1 MLNKITYDN
10 VVKGLVAI
18 SLLFMAFGANAAETS
33 GKVGIASDNIFR
45 GVSMSDG
52 FGYSGQ
58 VNLGLDNGIFAGAS
72 VMSMDE
78 NSDLMTTALVGY
90 GFDLGGVDLTVA
102 YVDRGFQGIDIEGWE
117 EVNVYA
123 DFDLFGVYY
132 SKGLDD
138 AGDFYKVESSAL
150 KVVDVAYGD
159 WDNAGSFIEVSKS
172 FDLGASGSIKVGFID
187 HDNNDEDLLDKV
199 QDVDNF
205 YVGYSYNF

>member
-1 MLNKITYDN
+1 MLNKFTYDN
-10 VVKGLVAI
+10 VVKGLITI
-18 SLLFMAFGANAAETS
+18 SLLFMAFGAKAADFS
-33 GKVGIASDNIFR
+33 GKVGIASDNYFR
-45 GVSMSDG
+45 GVNISDG

-72 VMSMDE
+72 VMSLDE

-90 GFDLGGVDLTVA
+90 SFDLSGVDFSVA
-102 YVDRGFQGIDIEGWE
+102 YVDRGFQGIDIDGWE

-159 WDNAGSFIEVSKS
+159 WDNAGSFIELSKS
-172 FDLGASGSIKVGFID
+172 WDLAGGSVKVGYID
-187 HDNNDEDLLDKV
+187 HEDNDDDFADKIT
-199 QDVDNF
+199 DVDNF
-205 YVGYSYNF
+205 FVGYTYGF

>member
-1 MLNKITYDN
+1 M
-10 VVKGLVAI
+10 KGIFTFMVAI
-18 SLLFMAFGANAAETS
+18 MLSAPTFAADVS

-52 FGYSGQ
+52 FGYTGQ
-58 VNLGLDNGIFAGAS
+58 VNIGLDNGIFAGAS
-72 VMSMDE
+72 VMSLEE

-90 GFDLGGVDLTVA
+90 SFDLGGIDISVA
-102 YVDRGFQGIDIEGWE
+102 YADRGFQGIDSDGWE
-117 EVNVYA
+117 EVNTYV
-123 DFDLFGVYY
+123 DFDLFSVYY

-159 WDNAGSFIEVSKS
+159 WDNAGSFMEVSKS
-172 FDLGASGSIKVGFID
+172 FDLAGGSVKVGFID

-205 YVGYSYNF
+205 YVGYSYKF